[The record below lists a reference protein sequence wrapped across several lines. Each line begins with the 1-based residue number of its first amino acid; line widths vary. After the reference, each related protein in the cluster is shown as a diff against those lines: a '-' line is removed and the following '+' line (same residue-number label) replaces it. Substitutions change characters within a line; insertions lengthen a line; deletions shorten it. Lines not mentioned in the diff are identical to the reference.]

1 MNQDLLACAEHWYD
15 FGSLAGNSD
24 LFVQV
29 VAHIAAAAV
38 PNSVLQ
44 CLRAGQITPLAKPT
58 GGHRP
63 LLMMSFLRR
72 LALKSVMAAK
82 KESVAKCAGPFQY
95 GVGRPD
101 GANTMIKTI
110 QYLAEADN
118 SRVLVALDLKAAF
131 QNVSRRAMLR
141 SIAQTDSDLAAVF
154 SRWYTGTTEHRMHY
168 DSAYTKITA
177 NSGVDQGCPLSAC
190 GFSAVVDPTLH
201 SIMTELCTLYDPG
214 AQLFAYL
221 DDWYLWIKPHCLLQ
235 TIAVITAATRSVS
248 LALQTTK
255 TQIWKGSCQDP
266 IPPEFQDKVTLTLSC
281 LGGHL
286 QIHGD
291 TEPSPVVLG
300 EQATMEKTTQ
310 RFQKIATTLADLN
323 AEGLNVQTVN
333 DLLTMYVGAASQH
346 VLRMSFVPEQEAQNF
361 DRQVLT
367 FWSRLMHRDITSQLF
382 FLPLKLGGF
391 GVGSAVQ
398 RHAAAPWRA
407 WQSVIPSLMT
417 TTQSPDTDSL
427 FRSTPLLR
435 AQLTQ
440 LQSTISQ
447 QMNKPTFQLKPLG
460 AALRL
465 QTTQKKQV
473 STIQRNI
480 HKQLYN
486 SLTDT
491 PTEQAILLS
500 QSTSHTGAHLMQ
512 PSSEAY
518 EIEDRCFRV
527 SVARRLML
535 PHPVAANP
543 ADVVQFCPNKS
554 AAGVICN
561 KPLDPKQH
569 HCYGCR
575 YGGGVDR
582 RHAALARCLADI
594 IHSHSGVKVY
604 IEQEV
609 PALTRVVNGQ
619 TEHARMDL
627 VFNLHGSITYLDVSI
642 VAPFSCNPSLVSA
655 ASTKPGLMAKRA
667 EKTKFDRYPHIN
679 LVPFILET
687 TGQTWLTCQEI
698 H

>member
-1 MNQDLLACAEHWYD
+1 MGLIRVVFYQHVVSQQLLTQH
-15 FGSLAGNSD
+15 F
-24 LFVQV
+24 
-29 VAHIAAAAV
+29 
-38 PNSVLQ
+38 
-44 CLRAGQITPLAKPT
+44 
-58 GGHRP
+58 
-63 LLMMSFLRR
+63 
-72 LALKSVMAAK
+72 
-82 KESVAKCAGPFQY
+82 
-95 GVGRPD
+95 
-101 GANTMIKTI
+101 
-110 QYLAEADN
+110 
-118 SRVLVALDLKAAF
+118 
-131 QNVSRRAMLR
+131 
-141 SIAQTDSDLAAVF
+141 
-154 SRWYTGTTEHRMHY
+154 
-168 DSAYTKITA
+168 
-177 NSGVDQGCPLSAC
+177 
-190 GFSAVVDPTLH
+190 
-201 SIMTELCTLYDPG
+201 TLYDSG

-221 DDWYLWIKPHCLLQ
+221 DDWYLWIKPQCLLQ
-235 TIAVITAATRSVS
+235 TIAGVTAATRSVNLS
-248 LALQTTK
+248 LQSTK
-255 TQIWKGSCQDP
+255 TQIWKGSCQGP

-281 LGGHL
+281 LGGHP

-346 VLRMSFVPEQEAQNF
+346 VLRMSFVPEREAQNF

-407 WQSVIPSLMT
+407 WQSIIPSLMT

-440 LQSTISQ
+440 LQSAISQ

-512 PSSEAY
+512 PRSEAY

-543 ADVVQFCPNKS
+543 ADVVQFCSNKS

-561 KPLDPKQH
+561 KPLDPITASLLWLSIW
-569 HCYGCR
+569 
-575 YGGGVDR
+575 R
-582 RHAALARCLADI
+582 RC
-594 IHSHSGVKVY
+594 
-604 IEQEV
+604 
-609 PALTRVVNGQ
+609 
-619 TEHARMDL
+619 
-627 VFNLHGSITYLDVSI
+627 
-642 VAPFSCNPSLVSA
+642 
-655 ASTKPGLMAKRA
+655 
-667 EKTKFDRYPHIN
+667 
-679 LVPFILET
+679 
-687 TGQTWLTCQEI
+687 
-698 H
+698 

>member
-1 MNQDLLACAEHWYD
+1 
-15 FGSLAGNSD
+15 
-24 LFVQV
+24 
-29 VAHIAAAAV
+29 
-38 PNSVLQ
+38 
-44 CLRAGQITPLAKPT
+44 
-58 GGHRP
+58 
-63 LLMMSFLRR
+63 
-72 LALKSVMAAK
+72 
-82 KESVAKCAGPFQY
+82 
-95 GVGRPD
+95 
-101 GANTMIKTI
+101 
-110 QYLAEADN
+110 
-118 SRVLVALDLKAAF
+118 
-131 QNVSRRAMLR
+131 
-141 SIAQTDSDLAAVF
+141 
-154 SRWYTGTTEHRMHY
+154 MHY
-168 DSAYTKITA
+168 DSAYTKISA

-190 GFSAVVDPTLH
+190 GFSAVVDLVLRSVMAPLSTH
-201 SIMTELCTLYDPG
+201 YDSG
-214 AQLFAYL
+214 GKLFAYL
-221 DDWYLWIKPHCLLQ
+221 DNWYLWIKPQFLLQ
-235 TIAVITAATRSVS
+235 TIAVITAATRSVHLGPLS
-248 LALQTTK
+248 TK
-255 TQIWKGSCQDP
+255 TQVWKGSCQDP

-291 TEPSPVVLG
+291 TEPSPIVLG
-300 EQATMEKTTQ
+300 GQATMEKTIQ
-310 RFQKIATTLADLN
+310 RFQKIVTTLADLN

-367 FWSRLMHRDITSQLF
+367 YWSRLMHRDITSPLF
-382 FLPLKLGGF
+382 FLPLKLGGL
-391 GVGSAVQ
+391 GVGSAVR
-398 RHAAAPWRA
+398 RHAAALWRA
-407 WQSVIPSLMT
+407 WQSIIPSLMS

-427 FRSTPLLR
+427 FRSTPLPR

-480 HKQLYN
+480 HKQFYN

-512 PSSEAY
+512 PRSEAY

-527 SVARRLML
+527 SVPRRLML
-535 PHPVAANP
+535 PHPAAANP

-561 KPLDPKQH
+561 KLLDPKQH

-594 IHSHSGVKVY
+594 IHSHSGVKVF

-627 VFNLHGSITYLDVSI
+627 VFNLNGSITYLDVSI

-655 ASTKPGLMAKRA
+655 ASTKPGLMVKRA
-667 EKTKFDRYPHIN
+667 EKTIFDSYPHIN

-687 TGQTWLTCQEI
+687 TGRPGPRARKFINYLLRDADNPPIAERDTWSTIQSVLHSAISKQQLTAAVT
-698 H
+698 

>member
-1 MNQDLLACAEHWYD
+1 M
-15 FGSLAGNSD
+15 
-24 LFVQV
+24 QV

-44 CLRAGQITPLAKPT
+44 YLRAGQITPLAKPT

-82 KESVAKCAGPFQY
+82 KESVAKCAGPLQY

-141 SIAQTDSDLAAVF
+141 SIAQTDADLAAVF

-168 DSAYTKITA
+168 ESAYTKITA

-201 SIMTELCTLYDPG
+201 SIMTELCNLYDPG

-235 TIAVITAATRSVS
+235 TIAVITAATSSVN
-248 LALQTTK
+248 LALQSTK

-266 IPPEFQDKVTLTLSC
+266 IPLEFQDKVTLTLSC

-300 EQATMEKTTQ
+300 EHATMEKTTQ

-427 FRSTPLLR
+427 FRSTPILR

-447 QMNKPTFQLKPLG
+447 QMNKPTFLLKPLG

-512 PSSEAY
+512 PRSEAY

-535 PHPVAANP
+535 PHTAAANP
-543 ADVVQFCPNKS
+543 ADVFQFCPNKS
-554 AAGVICN
+554 AAGVSVICN
-561 KPLDPKQH
+561 KPLDPKRIIIMAVDMEDVLTVDMQH
-569 HCYGCR
+569 WLPCGC
-575 YGGGVDR
+575 
-582 RHAALARCLADI
+582 
-594 IHSHSGVKVY
+594 GVKVF
-604 IEQEV
+604 IEQV
-609 PALTRVVNGQ
+609 ALSVVNGQ
-619 TEHARMDL
+619 TSDAL
-627 VFNLHGSITYLDVSI
+627 SLHGSHVFGRLYR
-642 VAPFSCNPSLVSA
+642 CSLLLQSLLLPPQNQVLWQRVT
-655 ASTKPGLMAKRA
+655 ST
-667 EKTKFDRYPHIN
+667 HIN
-679 LVPFILET
+679 LVFILAT
-687 TGQTWLTCQEI
+687 GRPGQTRKFINFLLRDAGCPRHLVHHCYVSSTVPSPNNNFGI
-698 H
+698 T